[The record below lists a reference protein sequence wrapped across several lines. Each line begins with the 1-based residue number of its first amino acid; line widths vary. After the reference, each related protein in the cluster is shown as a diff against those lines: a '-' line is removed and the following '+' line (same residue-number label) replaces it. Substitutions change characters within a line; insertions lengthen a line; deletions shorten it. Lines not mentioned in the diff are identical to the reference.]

1 MPASQSLVF
10 KEDFCG
16 KAPGSRP
23 GTEWVCNAASFF
35 PPKYI
40 HMSPHPS
47 DSVLR
52 YIAAW
57 WRQYYQCLLLGE
69 SLIYV
74 KMLIE
79 WCGLH
84 NNGPQKMSS
93 MQPPEPVNLLA
104 LHGKRDL
111 IDGRKF
117 ANQLTLSR
125 EIVVDYPGWPNIIT
139 WALKGGRRRQR
150 REKRGRRDRRDSK
163 HERDLTHGYWL

>member
-1 MPASQSLVF
+1 MIGKPGGLGFIGLCCWTSHLTNLSVSVASFKHRGNVPASQSLVF
-10 KEDFCG
+10 KEDFHG
-16 KAPGSRP
+16 KAPGCRP

-69 SLIYV
+69 SLIYL

-79 WCGLH
+79 CCGLY
-84 NNGPQKMSS
+84 NNGSQRCPRCNHQ
-93 MQPPEPVNLLA
+93 NL
-104 LHGKRDL
+104 
-111 IDGRKF
+111 
-117 ANQLTLSR
+117 
-125 EIVVDYPGWPNIIT
+125 
-139 WALKGGRRRQR
+139 
-150 REKRGRRDRRDSK
+150 
-163 HERDLTHGYWL
+163 